1 MCRMCHVVFTHLARR
16 LLRELLLCLFQLA
29 LLDLDLAVAVVDEA
43 LQMLHRLPQSQ
54 SNIKHTHT
62 HARACKLLHRV
73 LNSITNHEVLA

>member
-1 MCRMCHVVFTHLARR
+1 MTTLAEICHICHVVFTHLARR
-16 LLRELLLCLFQLA
+16 LLRQLFLRLFQLA

-62 HARACKLLHRV
+62 RACKLLHK
-73 LNSITNHEVLA
+73 E